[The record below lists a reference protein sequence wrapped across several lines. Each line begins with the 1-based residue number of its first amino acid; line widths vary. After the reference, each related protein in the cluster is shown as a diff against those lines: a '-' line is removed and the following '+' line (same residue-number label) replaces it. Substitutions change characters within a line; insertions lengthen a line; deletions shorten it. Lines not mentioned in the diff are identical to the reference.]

1 MGNQERRRP
10 ASTGGGEYGADSRAS
25 YGGGDEFGNHKQL
38 GQFARRGRVLRSVR
52 RRRNRKTNLNCQM
65 KAVQRFKRLVDPAK
79 SSGLHS
85 ILGQEHESHF
95 VQPPQEMDPD
105 ESLDALN
112 AYKRVRREEDF
123 VNKGSRPQATSRE
136 RGRSPKRAGSGG
148 VLSTHGS
155 SSRGAT
161 PALRSSRD
169 DTPSTK
175 RSISEGT
182 RGHARDPLEEEHP
195 YLFIGPSTFT
205 GELTDPLGDGVISG
219 PDTSIDGIPAFPN
232 TLPPVD
238 PNAVPI
244 VSESP
249 GASEIDIYETAY
261 REEIERIKR
270 RNMARRDTVTKVY
283 LTRRVEN
290 KKNHLSEVLK
300 LIRQAEEESASHA
313 TEPILQIGDGDKRSA
328 AVASVGA
335 AVSALTAQ
343 LEEQRRK
350 ERGEAESNAT
360 PTATQDK
367 QSISPS
373 ESADQPTKS
382 DSNHSIHTTA
392 EKSQGGLKALVER
405 VKSGE
410 HSHETGTTEN
420 AGK

>member
-1 MGNQERRRP
+1 
-10 ASTGGGEYGADSRAS
+10 
-25 YGGGDEFGNHKQL
+25 
-38 GQFARRGRVLRSVR
+38 
-52 RRRNRKTNLNCQM
+52 M

-112 AYKRVRREEDF
+112 SYKRALREDEIA
-123 VNKGSRPQATSRE
+123 NKGSRPQAVSRE

-155 SSRGAT
+155 GSRGAT
-161 PALRSSRD
+161 PALQSSRD

-205 GELTDPLGDGVISG
+205 GELTDDPLGDGVVPG
-219 PDTSIDGIPAFPN
+219 PDTSMDGIPAFPN
-232 TLPPVD
+232 TLPPID
-238 PNAVPI
+238 PNAVPV

-290 KKNHLSEVLK
+290 KQNHLSEVLK

-313 TEPILQIGDGDKRSA
+313 TEPILQIGDKISEP
-328 AVASVGA
+328 VASVGA
-335 AVSALTAQ
+335 AVSALTTQ
-343 LEEQRRK
+343 LKEQRQK
-350 ERGEAESNAT
+350 ERPEAEANAT

-373 ESADQPTKS
+373 ASTDQSAKS
-382 DSNHSIHTTA
+382 DSNHSSSAAKPFSSISDVVTEMVHTTA

-420 AGK
+420 AAK